1 MADLGTS
8 DQQPGSRR
16 SNRRKRSR
24 DAKNPEGASAEAFTL
39 SGLSLVPQLQ
49 DPEGSGLPVRARY
62 RLSVVPTLPV
72 SCLTSSTKEC
82 RPVPLA
88 GQVESLKR
96 FRDPNLDF
104 ANHQPAAVKLGSLA
118 PPSAVLPRPA
128 RSARRTNTLEA
139 GNWKVEAASGTKT
152 RGARN
157 PEGASAGA
165 FTLSGFS
172 NRNQLA
178 PAPVSAAQGPRTPI
192 RT

>member
-1 MADLGTS
+1 M
-8 DQQPGSRR
+8 
-16 SNRRKRSR
+16 
-24 DAKNPEGASAEAFTL
+24 
-39 SGLSLVPQLQ
+39 
-49 DPEGSGLPVRARY
+49 
-62 RLSVVPTLPV
+62 

-139 GNWKVEAASGTKT
+139 GNWKVEAASGANPGREKPRGSVGRSFHPLGVLKPKPACAGSSIRSPRATDSDPDLSPYRRSALHRTEARFRSLTLTEPKPGQSARPFRSGNPPLPGRPSHDRSFRT
-152 RGARN
+152 RR
-157 PEGASAGA
+157 
-165 FTLSGFS
+165 LSRPLPLYRS
-172 NRNQLA
+172 
-178 PAPVSAAQGPRTPI
+178 I
-192 RT
+192 I

>member
-165 FTLSGFS
+165 FTLSGVS